1 MIPDIMALCDP
12 NSLADVINIGIIAL
26 KTDKSVALW
35 NRWME
40 RASGIKAE
48 DAIGRTLEKLFPDL
62 AASRLAAAIA
72 GALAN
77 KMSAVV
83 SPALNES
90 VLALFTSPGE
100 HERDQRMS
108 LHVTVFPLFA
118 EGVVSGC
125 LLQVSDVTASVRR
138 EHLLRERVTA
148 LREAQVKLDQQA
160 RDLAA
165 INKELEQFAYV
176 ASHDMRQPLRTMIGL
191 LRNIEMNVGE
201 ALDEDLKG
209 DFALVINGAK
219 RLDRLIIDLLE
230 YSRVGRHEKAFV
242 PVPLSE
248 VINDCIVTLRDVIE
262 DAGAVI
268 SVQSDF
274 PQVLGNRSELFR
286 FFSNLIGN
294 AVKYRAPGRVPRI
307 EIGWA
312 EAGADWLLWVR
323 DNGIGM
329 PGDSL
334 ERAFEIF
341 QRLVSQDAYE
351 GSGIGLAICEKVAH
365 LHGGKIWAESTLGE
379 GSTFK
384 VTLPRMV

>member
-1 MIPDIMALCDP
+1 
-12 NSLADVINIGIIAL
+12 
-26 KTDKSVALW
+26 
-35 NRWME
+35 
-40 RASGIKAE
+40 
-48 DAIGRTLEKLFPDL
+48 
-62 AASRLAAAIA
+62 
-72 GALAN
+72 
-77 KMSAVV
+77 
-83 SPALNES
+83 
-90 VLALFTSPGE
+90 
-100 HERDQRMS
+100 
-108 LHVTVFPLFA
+108 
-118 EGVVSGC
+118 
-125 LLQVSDVTASVRR
+125 LQVSDVTASVRR